1 MIDATVQKYE
11 LVSDF
16 PLIACGGS
24 MGGVGTLMFAAGSRH
39 KLSLAVAACLCVD
52 APACFECHEYFPRT
66 YIKPLYLRGKQMS
79 QKLSE
84 KALSIIKKMQQNEL
98 TESVIYREIAK
109 FAKGEQNKATLLRL
123 ADEEKAHYEIWK
135 SYTGIEMKPQ
145 RAKIFK
151 YKLIARVLGF
161 TFAVKLMENGEE
173 AAQGEYEILARE
185 VEESLAIREQEAEH
199 EAALLE
205 MLDEERLQYVGS
217 MVLGM
222 NDALV
227 ELTGSLAGFTFAMQN
242 TRLIALSGLI
252 MGISATFSMASSEF
266 LAAKSEGRNDAL
278 KSCSYTGIAYL
289 FTVAF
294 LVLPYLIFSNE
305 QYLVALAA
313 MLAIVILIIAGFTYY
328 ISVAKGEK
336 FKPRFLEMSLIS
348 IGVAVLS
355 FVVGIL
361 AKNFLGVDL

>member
-1 MIDATVQKYE
+1 MTKE
-11 LVSDF
+11 LS
-16 PLIACGGS
+16 
-24 MGGVGTLMFAAGSRH
+24 
-39 KLSLAVAACLCVD
+39 K
-52 APACFECHEYFPRT
+52 
-66 YIKPLYLRGKQMS
+66 
-79 QKLSE
+79 
-84 KALSIIKKMQQNEL
+84 KAMEIIKKMQQNEL

-109 FAKGEQNKATLLRL
+109 FAKGEENKQTLLRL
-123 ADEEKAHYEIWK
+123 AEEEKAHYEIWK
-135 SYTGIEMKPQ
+135 SYSGIEMKPEK
-145 RAKIFK
+145 AKVFK
-151 YKLIARVLGF
+151 YKFIARVLGF

-173 AAQGEYEILARE
+173 IAQKEYELILEE
-185 VEESLAIREQEAEH
+185 VEESQQIRAQEEEH

-289 FTVAF
+289 ITVA
-294 LVLPYLIFSNE
+294 LLILPYLIFGNDG
-305 QYLVALAA
+305 YMYALFS
-313 MLAIVILIIAGFTYY
+313 MIGVVILIIAGFTYY
-328 ISVAKGEK
+328 ISVAKGER

-348 IGVAVLS
+348 IGVAIIS

-361 AKNFLGVDL
+361 AKQFLGVEL